1 SAAMRQAM
9 ARESCTTRKGA
20 RNSTNALGSV
30 NPSANSPSVTILIAT
45 ACRRGLVRTA
55 LAAPVFPLAS
65 SSSNSIRKLVSS
77 SSIAVASA
85 PGPCPPALKRLHR
98 LQQIPG
104 SQRRT
109 LRKNA
114 SNHPGEGLLGIPLFT
129 NQQFVGVDFDRNGLD
144 SHAQIMHGPCMGVKQ
159 SEDIGQLSFPL

>member
-1 SAAMRQAM
+1 M
-9 ARESCTTRKGA
+9 
-20 RNSTNALGSV
+20 
-30 NPSANSPSVTILIAT
+30 
-45 ACRRGLVRTA
+45 TA

-129 NQQFVGVDFDRNGLD
+129 NQQLIDVVFDRNCLG
-144 SHAQIMHGPCMGVKQ
+144 SHAQIMHGPCMAVKQ
-159 SEDIGQLSFPL
+159 SEGVGTACGSSGYPCQRLMELRGKGMPWQWSAITDRSWMYSMLRLFNGVRQPYRSRQ